1 MAQKKSFKYLIGY
14 NDNDIIRPLCVKLLQ
29 MTGYVRKFDENAA
42 VSFTV
47 KNKQLFILKYTKI
60 WETIKK
66 FMKINFENKPV
77 YGDDDKCI
85 KTKIKIYTD
94 NIITNFHNKKIPK
107 EKAPCKCKSVILID
121 SLIKTNKRYY
131 LQTHLEE
138 CKYIQ
143 ENIKIENYI
152 DKDLENSESDSVFNN
167 ETESDNDNDD
177 DNDE

>member
-1 MAQKKSFKYLIGY
+1 M
-14 NDNDIIRPLCVKLLQ
+14 
-29 MTGYVRKFDENAA
+29 
-42 VSFTV
+42 
-47 KNKQLFILKYTKI
+47 
-60 WETIKK
+60 
-66 FMKINFENKPV
+66 
-77 YGDDDKCI
+77 
-85 KTKIKIYTD
+85 
-94 NIITNFHNKKIPK
+94 
-107 EKAPCKCKSVILID
+107 ID